1 MKTLEEMQAMDE
13 EAITEIGWEFFRL
26 VKNNKL
32 KEVKEF
38 LKDYPVPEVFLEKC
52 CKIYWCNHPIPF
64 FSPSSTLAWA
74 GIAYDKSQSFEMM
87 EYFESLGL
95 KADDEC
101 LGNNALTDYIGVG
114 GKNKKMIDYFFKK
127 GCKFEVYDEKGAT
140 PLHSWILLGDPES
153 VNSLEVALQFGAD
166 VNMRRIETEH
176 EHSYIDAGETLL
188 HIAARSEKKPI
199 GTCLEI
205 LIKYGADVNAA
216 NCTINE
222 IENDKIDYFEPATPL
237 DQAISFGINKN
248 KTILKKAGAKTW
260 EQLVK
265 EYNIDTSLE
274 EPEQIK
280 MYEERRKIKK

>member
-13 EAITEIGWEFFRL
+13 EAIRELGWEFFRL

-38 LKDYPVPEVFLEKC
+38 LKDYPVPEVFLEKRR
-52 CKIYWCNHPIPF
+52 KVYWCNHPIPF
-64 FSPSSTLAWA
+64 FNPSSTLAWA

-127 GCKFEVYDEKGAT
+127 GCKFEVYDERGAT

-153 VNSLEVALQFGAD
+153 VNFLEVALQFGAD

-176 EHSYIDAGETLL
+176 EDSYIDAGETLL

-216 NCTINE
+216 NCTINKTKD
-222 IENDKIDYFEPATPL
+222 DKINYFKPATPL
-237 DQAISFGINKN
+237 DRAISFGINKN
-248 KTILKKAGAKTW
+248 K
-260 EQLVK
+260 
-265 EYNIDTSLE
+265 
-274 EPEQIK
+274 
-280 MYEERRKIKK
+280 